1 MLVQRL
7 YDDEREKTVQQ
18 ISDRFGVHRFTVHGR
33 LDKPRPSPA
42 RPRRLR
48 PPTQPDSRTDHQLPQ

>member
-18 ISDRFGVHRFTVHGR
+18 IPDRFGVPRFTVHGH

>member
-7 YDDEREKTVQQ
+7 YDDEREKTLQQ
-18 ISDRFGVHRFTVHGR
+18 IPDRFGVPRFPVHGH
-33 LDKPRPSPA
+33 LDKARPSPA

-48 PPTQPDSRTDHQLPQ
+48 PPTQPD